1 MTHLVVEDLWA
12 KAGGTEV
19 LRGVN
24 LEVSGGQ
31 VHAVMGPNG
40 SGKSTLAHVLM
51 GRPNFEVTR
60 GAITLDGQNL
70 VGMSTYERAQ
80 AGLFLGM
87 QSPIEIPG
95 VNIVDMLAASYEAA
109 GRDTESLMPDL
120 LTEAELVELDVGL
133 LKRSVNDDF
142 SGGEKKRSE
151 AVQLAVLRPKVAV
164 LDEVDSGLD
173 IDALASISKRIERAT
188 QEPVQRAGN
197 SAPDAHSASSHNGD
211 AHSAPDTREGDAYD
225 GDAHSALS
233 HDRSDCLA
241 VLTITH
247 YSRLF
252 AELKPDKV
260 SVLIKGRIAT
270 TGGIELA
277 HQIESGG
284 FEQWD
289 TPDEISVGIRLGI

>member
-19 LRGVN
+19 LRGVT

-60 GAITLDGQNL
+60 GSITLDGQNL

-95 VNIVDMLAASYEAA
+95 VNIVDMLVASYEAA
-109 GRDTESLMPDL
+109 GRDTEALMSDL
-120 LTEAELVELDVGL
+120 LAEAELVELDLGL
-133 LKRSVNDDF
+133 LKRSINDDL

-164 LDEVDSGLD
+164 LDEMDSGLD

-188 QEPVQRAGN
+188 QEPAQRSVSN
-197 SAPDAHSASSHNGD
+197 SSPDARD
-211 AHSAPDTREGDAYD
+211 RTD
-225 GDAHSALS
+225 G
-233 HDRSDCLA
+233 LA
-241 VLTITH
+241 VLAITH

-260 SVLIKGRIAT
+260 SVLVKGRIVAS
-270 TGGIELA
+270 GGIELA

-284 FEQWD
+284 FEQWE